1 MCVGDQH
8 VFSWLTP
15 TGSMATLEQLAVGPP
30 VGIYCLC
37 GLLMID
43 ANGLPADAAGWAVLE
58 AMATLPPKAGT

>member
-1 MCVGDQH
+1 
-8 VFSWLTP
+8 
-15 TGSMATLEQLAVGPP
+15 MATLEQLAVGPP